1 MGGLLDIEI
10 LRERYYANKVWKRS
24 RTHEAVDSGKL
35 SGTNGDTAKTF
46 YIGSKNS
53 SIYFCLY
60 EKEKEQKSK
69 GIKTDIK
76 NRFEIRLKSGKAE
89 QTIEQLVFFKKS
101 RTDHSKPYPH
111 TDRFSRLYFMG
122 YIF

>member
-1 MGGLLDIEI
+1 MNMYTPFMVIAVVQ
-10 LRERYYANKVWKRS
+10 RKR
-24 RTHEAVDSGKL
+24 RKDVYKRQH
-35 SGTNGDTAKTF
+35 GDTAKTF

-76 NRFEIRLKSGKAE
+76 LSLIH
-89 QTIEQLVFFKKS
+89 I
-101 RTDHSKPYPH
+101 
-111 TDRFSRLYFMG
+111 
-122 YIF
+122 